1 MYGNLKIAT
10 LDEAAIAKIKAL
22 EGKIGKHIM
31 AYEPGVSLA
40 RLTPDEIELVSA
52 LEKEIGD
59 VTLLV
64 YNLLE

>member
-10 LDEAAIAKIKAL
+10 IDEATIAKIKAL
-22 EGKIGKHIM
+22 EEKIGKHIM

-40 RLTPDEIELVSA
+40 RLKPDEIELLEA
-52 LEKEIGD
+52 LEKETG
-59 VTLLV
+59 VTLLA